1 MFRRKNECNNQ
12 ANDVG
17 DGFTSRPLKSLSIH
31 FGRLFYFCMFY
42 VYIIQSQLDN
52 TFYKGFTMQPNLRL
66 LQHNNKESTYTS
78 RKTPWQLI
86 HLELFDDKTSALK
99 REKRL
104 KKYSHQQIA
113 ELIRGGKNK
122 LQE

>member
-1 MFRRKNECNNQ
+1 
-12 ANDVG
+12 
-17 DGFTSRPLKSLSIH
+17 
-31 FGRLFYFCMFY
+31 MFY

-99 REKRL
+99 REKSL

-113 ELIRGGKNK
+113 ELIRSGKNR
-122 LQE
+122 LQEYLDKQRC